1 MGPEMPKK
9 GFSDVRFCVD
19 PVPWCASVLPV
30 AHCNSL
36 LAHITYEERYMLAF
50 LVPANSSRDS
60 QAVAPGVLAAGVA
73 AVTGNEAVKNLRLKN
88 DASKDKL
95 QRKPQP
101 KSKGGN

>member
-1 MGPEMPKK
+1 MVCPI
-9 GFSDVRFCVD
+9 
-19 PVPWCASVLPV
+19 CAG
-30 AHCNSL
+30 AAAASL
-36 LAHITYEERYMLAF
+36 
-50 LVPANSSRDS
+50 V

-73 AVTGNEAVKNLRLKN
+73 AATGNEAVKNLRLKN